1 MMALGDLETAVRRR
15 VPLLVVVLNDA
26 AFGAEVH
33 ALHAL
38 GLPTGHAHFGD
49 PDFAAIA
56 AALGARS
63 ATVREA
69 GDLDQIRSW
78 LAEPDGP
85 FVVDCKVDVSVR
97 GEWLEEAFGSAGWLR
112 RH

>member
-1 MMALGDLETAVRRR
+1 VK
-15 VPLLVVVLNDA
+15 
-26 AFGAEVH
+26 
-33 ALHAL
+33 
-38 GLPTGHAHFGD
+38 
-49 PDFAAIA
+49 PD
-56 AALGARS
+56 
-63 ATVREA
+63 
-69 GDLDQIRSW
+69 DLDQIRSW